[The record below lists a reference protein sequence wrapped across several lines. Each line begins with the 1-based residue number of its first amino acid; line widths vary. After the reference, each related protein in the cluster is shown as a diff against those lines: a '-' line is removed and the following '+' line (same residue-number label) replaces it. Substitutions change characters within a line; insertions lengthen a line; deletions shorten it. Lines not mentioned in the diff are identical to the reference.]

1 MKEYPILNLPP
12 ADLRV
17 SRENGVVKVF
27 DRLRSKWVVLT
38 PEEWVRQHFT
48 YWLNHALHYPE
59 SLTANEAGLIVN
71 GMRKRCDTV
80 VFRKEGPPLLVVEYK
95 APNVEISQS
104 VFDQVVRYNM
114 TLHAE
119 YLVVSNGM
127 NHFCCKMDYVRG
139 SYNFIRKIPDY
150 YSICI
155 PNSEN

>member
-1 MKEYPILNLPP
+1 MKEFPILNLPP
-12 ADLRV
+12 ADLRL
-17 SRENGVVKVF
+17 SKEDGVVKVF

-48 YWLNHALHYPE
+48 HWLNHGLHYPE

-80 VFRKEGPPLLVVEYK
+80 VFRKEGSPLLVVEYK
-95 APNVEISQS
+95 APSVEITQS
-104 VFDQVVRYNM
+104 VFDQIVRYNM

-119 YLVVSNGM
+119 YLVVSNGI
-127 NHFCCKMDYVRG
+127 NHYCCKMDYARDT
-139 SYNFIRKIPDY
+139 YHFIRQIPDY
-150 YSICI
+150 HSICF